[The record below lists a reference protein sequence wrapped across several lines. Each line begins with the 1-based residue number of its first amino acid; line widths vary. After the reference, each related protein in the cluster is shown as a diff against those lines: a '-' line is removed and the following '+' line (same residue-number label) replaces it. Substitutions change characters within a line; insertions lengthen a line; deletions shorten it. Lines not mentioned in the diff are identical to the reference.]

1 MQRLTESVCFDGE
14 CSALLEDV
22 EDLLCDGLTSGKWAK
37 DRVKPV
43 SSEAERGHRG
53 RALESGESGCS
64 RAANED
70 LIYYTHREDPSIF
83 IVEVTGDITYARGRL
98 DDGLWPTSEGV
109 QSRDDPRLVLIR
121 HFGT

>member
-14 CSALLEDV
+14 CSALQEDV

-43 SSEAERGHRG
+43 SSETERRHRE

-70 LIYYTHREDPSIF
+70 LIYTHREDPSIF
-83 IVEVTGDITYARGRL
+83 IVEATRDITYARGRL
-98 DDGLWPTSEGV
+98 DDGLWPTSDEV
-109 QSRDDPRLVLIR
+109 RKS
-121 HFGT
+121 

>member
-22 EDLLCDGLTSGKWAK
+22 EHFLCDGLTSGKWAK

-70 LIYYTHREDPSIF
+70 LNTRREDPSIF
-83 IVEVTGDITYARGRL
+83 IVEVTRDITYAMGRL
-98 DDGLWPTSEGV
+98 DDGLWPTSDGV
-109 QSRDDPRLVLIR
+109 RKS
-121 HFGT
+121 

>member
-1 MQRLTESVCFDGE
+1 MRLSDDIEGE
-14 CSALLEDV
+14 
-22 EDLLCDGLTSGKWAK
+22 
-37 DRVKPV
+37 
-43 SSEAERGHRG
+43 

-98 DDGLWPTSEGV
+98 DDGLWPTSEEV
-109 QSRDDPRLVLIR
+109 RSRDGSSPGAGSPRHVCK
-121 HFGT
+121 